1 MTDEAENHELKNTKD
16 QKDVVKNVRS
26 FSMSLRLA
34 SFVQSVLE
42 KNLNPNDPISK
53 FSFTYGTLR

>member
-34 SFVQSVLE
+34 SFV
-42 KNLNPNDPISK
+42 
-53 FSFTYGTLR
+53 